1 MVKNTSAKRSEEKEI
16 AEAKELLQYWRD
28 VDEQRNERFRVAKA
42 EYENAKK
49 RYFEAQRKYDRAHYD
64 SWVSSSYV
72 MHLEQEFEDL
82 REKYADTVIEKP
94 RRAAAIPHPLLLRAA
109 RK

>member
-1 MVKNTSAKRSEEKEI
+1 MSETTNENQSEEKEI

-42 EYENAKK
+42 EYENAKQ
-49 RYFEAQRKYDRAHYD
+49 RYFEAQRKYDRADYD

-72 MHLEQEFEDL
+72 MHREQEFEDL

-94 RRAAAIPHPLLLRAA
+94 RRAARKLKKRAGVA
-109 RK
+109 SS